1 LVSGVV
7 TVDNTPPVLQGLKS
21 LGRRV
26 QGVALD
32 GVGPI
37 ERIELSVV
45 GTDEWYPFFP
55 LDGVFD
61 EVREEFDADLA
72 TMAPPGPVLVAVR
85 VFDRAGNSV
94 VRNVMLK

>member
-1 LVSGVV
+1 VSAVV
-7 TVDNTPPVLQGLKS
+7 TVDNTPPVLQALKAV
-21 LGRRV
+21 GRRV

-37 ERIELSVV
+37 ERIELSVA

-55 LDGVFD
+55 VDGVFD
-61 EVREEFDADLA
+61 EPREEFDADLGII
-72 TMAPPGPVLVAVR
+72 APTGPVLVAVR

-94 VRNVMLK
+94 VRNVMLR